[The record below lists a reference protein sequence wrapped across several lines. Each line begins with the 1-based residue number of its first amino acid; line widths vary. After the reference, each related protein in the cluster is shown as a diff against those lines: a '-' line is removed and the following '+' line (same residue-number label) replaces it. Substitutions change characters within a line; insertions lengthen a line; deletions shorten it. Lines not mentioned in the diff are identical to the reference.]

1 MLRAGLRIAIL
12 WVMSLVVALAVMEG
26 SHRFLGA
33 PDGDRPTAP
42 APQAAVSFGGVA
54 R

>member
-1 MLRAGLRIAIL
+1 MLRAGIRIAIL
-12 WVMSLVVALAVMEG
+12 WVMSLVVAIAVMEG

-33 PDGDRPTAP
+33 LDGDRPTAP
-42 APQAAVSFGGVA
+42 APQAAASFVGVA